1 MLHAVRVY
9 GIEYDSEQHM
19 APISSNSPHIWSEVS
34 LERANSLKAHTGGWS
49 PTQFAFCYRVRACD
63 LLERGGHGC

>member
-19 APISSNSPHIWSEVS
+19 APISSNSPHIWREVS
-34 LERANSLKAHTGGWS
+34 LERANSLKAHTGG
-49 PTQFAFCYRVRACD
+49 
-63 LLERGGHGC
+63 